1 MAQGQAFLWAFLL
14 YRVREGYRGAFYR
27 SITIAIART

>member
-1 MAQGQAFLWAFLL
+1 MAQGQVLLWAF
-14 YRVREGYRGAFYR
+14 YKVREGYRGAFCR